1 MRILHLAGDRPEPS
15 ELPRKHLPRTAL
27 NKTFTSYAPKVRRCH
42 HGRGKVRSAFFAVA
56 ERRHAVAEVELTEDT
71 LSIHVRG
78 MDQLWA
84 LRSRLEIP
92 LSHVSGAEVAPELA
106 HSWWQGI
113 RSGGTHVPGVITAG
127 TFHQE
132 GERVFWD
139 VHDPE
144 KAIVIWLRDER
155 YARLVIEVKD
165 PPATVAAIQ
174 EALGR

>member
-1 MRILHLAGDRPEPS
+1 MRARE
-15 ELPRKHLPRTAL
+15 
-27 NKTFTSYAPKVRRCH
+27 KVGTIREEA
-42 HGRGKVRSAFFAVA
+42 S
-56 ERRHAVAEVELTEDT
+56 AVAEVELAEDT
-71 LSIHVRG
+71 LVIHVLG
-78 MDQLWA
+78 MDRLWA

-92 LSHVSGAEVAPELA
+92 LSHVSGAEAAPEVA
-106 HSWWQGI
+106 RRWWQGL

-144 KAIVIWLRDER
+144 KAIVIRLRDER
-155 YARLVIEVKD
+155 YERLVIEVED

-174 EALGR
+174 EALG

>member
-1 MRILHLAGDRPEPS
+1 MAAAKHV
-15 ELPRKHLPRTAL
+15 LP
-27 NKTFTSYAPKVRRCH
+27 FSSRREEA
-42 HGRGKVRSAFFAVA
+42 S
-56 ERRHAVAEVELTEDT
+56 AVAEVELAENT

-84 LRSRLEIP
+84 LRSHLEIP
-92 LSHVSGAEVAPELA
+92 LSHVSGAEAAPEVA
-106 HSWWQGI
+106 RRWWQGL

-144 KAIVIWLRDER
+144 KAIVIRLRDER
-155 YARLVIEVKD
+155 YARLVIEVED

-174 EALGR
+174 AALGQ